1 MKKLFLLISL
11 LLFGCNQIV
20 SSSQYVTSSNST
32 SSETSNSVETT
43 LSLTSN
49 TSSNENTSSSV
60 SQTESTSQTSSNN
73 ILNPDGSKKLPA
85 PENKNNKYSIG
96 NNNQTMSSF
105 TFSSSMPDYFRG
117 IYGNNFV
124 EEYYANGQL
133 KITSDNN
140 AKQGF
145 QTGMFISNKTLE
157 VRLQIGEMHPKQKAN
172 YDKTKP
178 ILLIYAYNDNS
189 ELLQQISIDKDVF
202 TSKKENNYIKFY
214 IKNAKEISYLEVRAI
229 QLPYDNSRSYNFGF
243 KGIDLIAWMYE

>member
-1 MKKLFLLISL
+1 MEDVTKKLVLLISL

-32 SSETSNSVETT
+32 SSETSNSIKTT

-49 TSSNENTSSSV
+49 TSSNENTSSV

-85 PENKNNKYSIG
+85 PENINNKYSIG

-124 EEYYANGQL
+124 EE
-133 KITSDNN
+133 
-140 AKQGF
+140 
-145 QTGMFISNKTLE
+145 
-157 VRLQIGEMHPKQKAN
+157 
-172 YDKTKP
+172 
-178 ILLIYAYNDNS
+178 
-189 ELLQQISIDKDVF
+189 
-202 TSKKENNYIKFY
+202 
-214 IKNAKEISYLEVRAI
+214 
-229 QLPYDNSRSYNFGF
+229 
-243 KGIDLIAWMYE
+243 

>member
-1 MKKLFLLISL
+1 MKKLFLLVSL
-11 LLFGCNQIV
+11 LLCGCNQIT
-20 SSSQYVTSSNST
+20 SSGQYVTSSNSAST
-32 SSETSNSVETT
+32 TSNSLETT
-43 LSLTSN
+43 TSQTSN
-49 TSSNENTSSSV
+49 TSSSENTSSSIN
-60 SQTESTSQTSSNN
+60 QTESTSQTSSNN
-73 ILNPDGSKKLPA
+73 VVNPDGSKKLPA

-96 NNNQTMSSF
+96 NTNQTMSSF

-117 IYGNNFV
+117 IYGNNFA

-145 QTGMFISNKTLE
+145 QTGMFISNKKLE
-157 VRLQIGEMHPKQKAN
+157 IRLQIGEMHPKQNTN

-202 TSKKENNYIKFY
+202 TSKKENNYIRFY
-214 IKNAKEISYLEVRAI
+214 IQNAEEISYLEVRAI